1 MFSEQLCLLPAKLYK
16 QEIIVIN
23 TNNNVS
29 LGLVLWF
36 SSACVFPCII
46 LKDYNFLLR
55 VPWFLYHTQF
65 NLLAQV
71 VTPNLNW
78 FMKKSA
84 DTVNSKDR
92 KVWKVN
98 ILGKKKLREK
108 KGTGIKGNR
117 ERRQYICSNKCLE
130 GIEIY

>member
-1 MFSEQLCLLPAKLYK
+1 
-16 QEIIVIN
+16 
-23 TNNNVS
+23 
-29 LGLVLWF
+29 
-36 SSACVFPCII
+36 
-46 LKDYNFLLR
+46 
-55 VPWFLYHTQF
+55 
-65 NLLAQV
+65 
-71 VTPNLNW
+71 
-78 FMKKSA
+78 MKKSA